1 MIRAEGVRYVYSDG
15 TLALRGVNFRAERGE
30 KVAIVGRN
38 GSGKTT
44 LLLCLC
50 GLLKA
55 EGRIEIDGVSVRD
68 ERRIRRI
75 VGMVFQNADDQ
86 VFSSTVFDDV
96 AFGPRNLRLD
106 DVEGRVEWALRLL
119 GIEHLKE
126 KNPANLSGGE
136 KKKVAIAGVIAMDP
150 KVLLVDEPTAG
161 LDHEGIHEIFNVLE
175 ELSEM
180 GKTVVVATHD
190 LDFALSW
197 ADRIVLMDRGEIVAE
212 GDEIKAFGYLKMPTK
227 ERIKSMLGIS
237 RLSDLFEGKGRVK
250 VVRGEADYCYGIVDF
265 SKVRNVDFD
274 MEIVL
279 AESFLREIRI
289 AVSDRMKRK
298 FRELAELYGVEV
310 YEGDEG

>member
-1 MIRAEGVRYVYSDG
+1 MIVAENVRYRYPDG
-15 TLALRGVNFRAERGE
+15 TLALNGVNFKAERGE

-44 LLLCLC
+44 FLLSLC

-86 VFSSTVFDDV
+86 VFSTTVFEDV
-96 AFGPRNLRLD
+96 AFGPRNLKLD
-106 DVEGRVEWALRLL
+106 DVEGRVERALRLL
-119 GIEHLKE
+119 GIEHLRNR
-126 KNPANLSGGE
+126 NPSNLSGGE

-180 GKTVVVATHD
+180 GKTIVIATHD
-190 LDFALSW
+190 LDFAYCW
-197 ADRIVLMDRGEIVAE
+197 ADRILLMDRGAIVAE
-212 GDEIKAFGYLKMPTK
+212 GEDVLRFGRLRTPSKLKLKDM
-227 ERIKSMLGIS
+227 MNIS
-237 RLSDLFEGKGRVK
+237 RLTDLFEGEGRVELTED
-250 VVRGEADYCYGIVDF
+250 GADYCYGIVDF
-265 SKVRNVDFD
+265 ERVRNVEFD
-274 MEIVL
+274 LEMIF
-279 AESFLREIRI
+279 AESYMRRVKVTVSKRLRE
-289 AVSDRMKRK
+289 K
-298 FRELAELYGVEV
+298 FVRLAREHGVRV
-310 YEGDEG
+310 